1 MAVEGAHK
9 AKEAA
14 SALTDDTD
22 SRHVIHF
29 RFFPRYSRLRASMHR
44 MHTTSD
50 RDNATFARL
59 NLFPERK
66 EESVVWTRHSDRAYK
81 YDFCGNDNQYSACIP
96 ISQETKGI
104 FWAGQTDGWTAVC
117 DVTSNSGVKRE
128 VSFRE
133 RAGRQSPSA
142 GGNARHQGEC
152 PQEFLARRRRRRRC
166 CC

>member
-50 RDNATFARL
+50 RDNATFAPL
-59 NLFPERK
+59 NLFPLASSK
-66 EESVVWTRHSDRAYK
+66 EVRGMDR
-81 YDFCGNDNQYSACIP
+81 DR
-96 ISQETKGI
+96 
-104 FWAGQTDGWTAVC
+104 QTGLI
-117 DVTSNSGVKRE
+117 RLL
-128 VSFRE
+128 RQ
-133 RAGRQSPSA
+133 RQSIFSVYSYLSGNKRNIL
-142 GGNARHQGEC
+142 GGTD
-152 PQEFLARRRRRRRC
+152 
-166 CC
+166 